1 MKSKIIIRTI
11 AIGIFG
17 GLIGGLIKALQV
29 SLAHQYFH
37 YRMYRLI
44 LFKLAES
51 LNKGMVIGLMAAV
64 LLMLFIGAA
73 LFLWKKILGIRIGIK
88 ISLKKE
94 AKFIVKEFSFIL
106 ISVYLIYQILI
117 HVRKPMTN
125 IPVFVG
131 HSVLIL
137 VLFLVALR
145 IDKIDFKRAG
155 SKLLNYAGSRGM
167 KITVA
172 AIIAFI
178 LLINT
183 VVLSQKIFPS
193 HSRPNVLLLVCDTL
207 RADHLG
213 CYGYNRPTSPFI
225 DNFAAEALLFENAMS
240 NAPWTRPAMGS
251 LFTSLYPHQHR
262 AFYWQDRLDDSFLT
276 LAEIFRNANYST
288 FAVQTNVLLTEYYNF
303 HQGFQHFD
311 EIIKDKAE
319 KVTAK
324 FNSWVAEN
332 RRKPF
337 FAYLHFMDVHL
348 PYEAPES
355 FKKIFEPEKID
366 SVLDGATGAFEVRIL
381 NEIGL
386 SSQDKQHFINMYD
399 AEIRYFDHHI
409 GQMINT
415 LKKLDLLTNT
425 IIVLTSDHGEEF
437 WEHNGSEHGH
447 TLYKEL
453 IHIPLIIK
461 YPTQLP
467 PKRIQNCVHLLD
479 LTPSLLEL
487 CGIKNTLNLKGR
499 NIILGSKNREPK
511 KEKIFLEA
519 IGFGAEKKGV
529 IKDGWKLIE
538 NTGIRHEEAMDLFL
552 EMTPYILT
560 EYEKGYELYDMNRDS
575 QERHNLIDE
584 FPQLADRLKVHLE
597 LFKSKSLGSRK
608 PEVKDISDKKLKDLK
623 SLGYIK

>member
-1 MKSKIIIRTI
+1 MKSKIILITV
-11 AIGIFG
+11 ATGITG
-17 GLIGGLIKALQV
+17 GLIGGFIKTLQV
-29 SLAHQYFH
+29 SLAHQFFH

-44 LFKLAES
+44 LFTLAES

-64 LLMLFIGAA
+64 FFILFISAA
-73 LFLWKKILGIRIGIK
+73 SFLWKKILRAHIDFK
-88 ISLKKE
+88 ITLKKG
-94 AKFIVKEFSFIL
+94 ANFIVKGFSFAL
-106 ISVYLIYQILI
+106 ISAYLVYQILI
-117 HVRKPMTN
+117 HVRNPITN
-125 IPVFVG
+125 VPFFVG

-137 VLFLVALR
+137 FLFLLALR
-145 IDKIDFKRAG
+145 IDKVDFKRVA
-155 SKLLNYAGSRGM
+155 SKLLNFSGSRAM
-167 KITVA
+167 KTTA
-172 AIIAFI
+172 AIIIVFI
-178 LLINT
+178 LLVNT
-183 VVLSQKIFPS
+183 VVLGQKIFSS
-193 HSRPNVLLLVCDTL
+193 HSCPNVLLLVCDTL

-213 CYGYNRPTSPFI
+213 CYGYRRPTSPFI
-225 DNFAAEALLFENAMS
+225 DKLAAEALLFENAMS
-240 NAPWTRPAMGS
+240 NAPWTRPSMGS
-251 LFTSLYPHQHR
+251 LFTSLYPHQHQ
-262 AFYWQDRLDDSFLT
+262 AFYWQDELDDSFLT
-276 LAEIFRNANYST
+276 LAEIFRNANYAT

-311 EIIKDKAE
+311 EIINDKAE
-319 KVTAK
+319 KVTDK

-332 RRKPF
+332 RSKPF

-348 PYEAPES
+348 PYEAPET

-366 SVLDGATGAFEVRIL
+366 SVLDGVIGANEARIL

-409 GQMINT
+409 EQMIT
-415 LKKLDLLTNT
+415 RLKKLGLLTNT

-437 WEHNGSEHGH
+437 WEHNGLEHGH

-453 IHIPLIIK
+453 IHVPLIIK
-461 YPTQLP
+461 YSTQLP
-467 PKRIQNCVHLLD
+467 PERIQTCVNLLD
-479 LTPSLLEL
+479 LTPSLLKL

-499 NIILGSKNREPK
+499 NIILDSKSRKPT

-538 NTGIRHEEAMDLFL
+538 NTGLRHERAMDLFL
-552 EMTPYILT
+552 EMTPFIMP
-560 EYEKGYELYDMNRDS
+560 EYEKGFELYNMNRDI

-584 FPQLADRLKVHLE
+584 FPQVAERLKVYLE

-608 PEVKDISDKKLKDLK
+608 SEEKDISEKKLKDLK